1 MALSS
6 IASIRLLST
15 TNQWLG
21 PWRSGRELDLPT
33 HELVSGDMMLVRA
46 GDGIPADCRLLGE
59 CNLVVLGTYVVSG
72 SGLAVVVRIGR
83 ATEFGRIS
91 KRLRL
96 RPPQTEFEHGMR
108 RFGAM
113 LLEIT

>member
-1 MALSS
+1 M
-6 IASIRLLST
+6 
-15 TNQWLG
+15 
-21 PWRSGRELDLPT
+21 
-33 HELVSGDMMLVRA
+33 
-46 GDGIPADCRLLGE
+46 
-59 CNLVVLGTYVVSG
+59 LGTYVVSG

-83 ATEFGRIS
+83 TTEFGRLS
-91 KRLRL
+91 KRLRV